1 MPILNYTTQINAGK
15 SAAEVQD
22 ILAKGGA
29 KSVSIDYN
37 DRGEP
42 DALTFTIIYLEAPI
56 HFRLPCNVDGVYKAL
71 CGAKGVPY
79 SKQTK
84 EQARRVAWRIIKDW
98 VEAQLAIVQSRQAQL
113 TEVFLPYV
121 VAENGQTMF
130 QAFTESKQKQLTAG
144 SGGN

>member
-1 MPILNYTTQINAGK
+1 MPILNYTTQIQAGK
-15 SAAEVQD
+15 SAAEVQN

-37 DRGEP
+37 DNGEP
-42 DALTFTIIYLEAPI
+42 DALQFAIIYLESPVY
-56 HFRLPCNVDGVYKAL
+56 FRLPCNVEGVYTAL
-71 CGAKGVPY
+71 RGAKGVPY
-79 SKQTK
+79 SKQNK

-113 TEVFLPYV
+113 AEVFLPYV

-144 SGGN
+144 NGSV